1 MAQESRLV
9 VVIDSQNAERNA
21 RNLGNELVSIERKG
35 EFASKSMDSLSVAT
49 RALAGHMA
57 GLVTVG
63 AAISKMDTYTGLQNR
78 LKLVTNNQAELNKA
92 TEDTFQIAQKTYSAW
107 DSVLQV
113 YQRFSDNAK
122 TLNLTMDDTA
132 RLTETVSKA
141 VAISGASAEAADAAL
156 VQFGQALASGT
167 LRGEEL
173 NSVMEQTP
181 ALAKAIAKGMG
192 ITVGELRSVAAEGKI
207 TSQEIVKALRNVQD
221 EVDALFAKTDITIG
235 QSLTLLNNEITK
247 FVGEAG
253 KGSGAAQALSGS
265 IQLLANNLNLIADSA
280 FAIGIGLM
288 TKAVLTKTV
297 AVQASIAASTKQ
309 VFATIAERNANIAA
323 AKAEV
328 ESALAEAQ
336 STQVTLTN
344 IKATHAQI
352 MAEIELEKVR
362 LKAQITEQ
370 GRTATITRMAQLGRL
385 QAQVALEVAAAET
398 AQSASSA
405 RLSAALTAQSVATSR
420 LALAKS
426 ALMAIFSPMGLA
438 IAATAASFYLLSSSS
453 DEVKESLATQ
463 SDSVSDLTDKY
474 IKLNTV
480 QALTEGV
487 RLRKEIEQQNDAI
500 DDASGAIKRFAY
512 IQKELFKLSGSDYE
526 DYQNAIKSIA
536 TGASDAGD
544 LLKKMIS
551 SGRFSQT
558 QIDKLIEFSSAVAES
573 KNKIEQGNTAL
584 KLLNATSGQHVEV
597 TAESI
602 KQLTIQTNLTK
613 VATQNFTDMK
623 TQMLDSLRAQVEF
636 IRLNGGS
643 EEQVKS
649 LNKVIQA
656 YSLNQISATDAV
668 SKFNSTAKVP
678 VDNIKK
684 LQEYAIKTD
693 QSKIALNQANAEL
706 KKQNDLRNEYLKQH
720 QTVLGAQQGETNE
733 LNNQVAAQEKL
744 NKLRDN
750 ANKDNLKN
758 DFLIK
763 NTKAFGGGEK
773 GLDKARAA
781 SEFYTDNKIPMT
793 RSLTGQE
800 YAIFEAWYKKQKEVK
815 DLQESISESTRKQTK
830 EVEKQTKEAAKQAV
844 LLAGNDEKSRNMLRV
859 YLAFRNAGLGDKQAR
874 VMTAQVGRETDFRN
888 EAMFGSHKDAN
899 NGYTNTGFL
908 SWQKSRSTK
917 LMQSLQGQGVL
928 DKNGKI
934 QQTQDAL
941 DAMAKHAVQEAMTDK
956 SYSKS
961 KAALLNDDLDY
972 RSLERIVAKNLVG
985 WDYDGKKLGK
995 AKASQHL
1002 AKQDSYY
1009 NQLSKILG
1017 DNPEAV
1023 SKAIGDL
1030 SKLEDEAYKARA
1042 KTLEEVKQLQATY
1055 DSETVAR
1062 SKKREEEINKAT
1074 ILGQSNLI
1082 PKINERY
1089 DAEDKLAQK
1098 QFDFEVN
1105 GYKWTEE
1112 QKLDY
1117 TYETNSLRLV
1127 AEGKLSEDQR
1137 KVALDG
1143 LKLQKQQELGLLK
1156 LAQEQ
1161 RLFQARLSLLSETQ
1175 AMQERYR
1182 LEREEIHKN
1191 TKLSIEERQK
1201 LIALSKANQDKETR
1215 DKVNNAVQNWGGI
1228 QADMNGTGEFFRQD
1242 QERFSRLNAAN
1253 DLADS
1258 QFAATDLNEQNSLDG
1273 LNAQFEAGLIKQ
1285 QDYENQKTAIIQ
1297 AAQDQRNQIAAE
1309 HAKNVQDIED
1319 KYQQD
1324 RLNTQIAFGGQMMG
1338 SLTSMFGSMFG
1349 EQSKAYKIMFAADK
1363 AYAIAAAGIAIQ
1375 QNIAAASKAGFPLN
1389 IPLIAGAVAQGAS
1402 IIANIR
1408 AIKDQ
1413 GFADGGYTGSGRK
1426 YEPAGIV
1433 HKGEVVWSQEDI
1445 KRWGGVGLVENM
1457 RKSANPEAFINN
1469 HAINNTS
1476 AENVFNR
1483 SFLSSKAFNDNQ
1495 NISNIFNRPTRENQ
1509 IIVNA
1514 FKPSKDAAS
1523 RSEDV
1528 QSITNQYA
1536 GNNTSFS
1543 EVLDKSIQSSKSF
1556 NASKS
1561 IISSLSNS
1569 KVLNSNVSNSTVQNA
1584 EKELL
1589 KEVSIFKDNGF
1600 ADGGYTGKGKKYE
1613 IAGAV
1618 HKGEIVWSQDDIK
1631 KWGGVDKV
1639 EQMRRA
1645 TSPESFVSNYAQNH
1659 TTFESILNRANQ
1671 SSRIFNQSKE
1681 ISNIFN
1687 KSVQDDQIIYKGN
1700 GNVPTSATS
1709 DLYHDGKVYFS
1720 SNGLVQDRSN
1730 LDDVQD
1736 FTLGRTSRPQA
1747 EIMPSI
1753 EPSTPTINFKIEV
1766 INQVSGATVEA
1777 EQLDEQTVRIIV
1789 TDELDKQLPRKVPK
1803 LVSDQIANPNSTI
1816 SRSLTEN
1823 TTARRNR
1830 T

>member
-1 MAQESRLV
+1 MAQEARLV
-9 VVIDSQNAERNA
+9 IVIDSERA
-21 RNLGNELVSIERKG
+21 KRTAQDLSVELDSITKKG
-35 EFASKSMDSLSVAT
+35 DFASKSMDRMSVAT
-49 RALAGHMA
+49 RALAGYMA
-57 GLVTVG
+57 GLLTVG
-63 AAISKMDTYTGLQNR
+63 SAISKMDTYTGLQNR
-78 LKLVTNNQAELNKA
+78 LKLVTNNQVELNKA
-92 TEDTFQIAQKTYSAW
+92 TEDTFRIAQKTYSAW

-207 TSQEIVKALRNVQD
+207 TSQEIVKALKNVQD

-398 AQSASSA
+398 AQSAASS

-551 SGRFSQT
+551 SGRFSQN

-584 KLLNATSGQHVEV
+584 KLLNATSRQHVEV

-668 SKFNSTAKVP
+668 SKFNSTAKIP
-678 VDNIKK
+678 AENIKG
-684 LQEYAIKTD
+684 LQDHATKTD

-720 QTVLGAQQGETNE
+720 QTVLAAQQGETNE

-750 ANKDNLKN
+750 ANKDILKN

-793 RSLTGQE
+793 RSLTSQE
-800 YAIFEAWYKKQKEVK
+800 AAIFEAWYKKQKEAK
-815 DLQESISESTRKQTK
+815 DLQESITESSRKQTK
-830 EVEKQTKEAAKQAV
+830 ESEKKLKITQAELEVAKRSAALIESSGLGKYAESKGIPSSV
-844 LLAGNDEKSRNMLRV
+844 IAGLLAQESQGIREAKSHTGAIGYFQTTSGYRKQNNMSVADSYDLEKSGKIVIDNIAKV
-859 YLAFRNAGLGDKQAR
+859 YEKTGDLAQAILSHNAGEGGAR
-874 VMTAQVGRETDFRN
+874 QFTKTGKVKGSAERN
-888 EAMFGSHKDAN
+888 KEVSQ
-899 NGYTNTGFL
+899 Y
-908 SWQKSRSTK
+908 
-917 LMQSLQGQGVL
+917 
-928 DKNGKI
+928 
-934 QQTQDAL
+934 
-941 DAMAKHAVQEAMTDK
+941 
-956 SYSKS
+956 
-961 KAALLNDDLDY
+961 
-972 RSLERIVAKNLVG
+972 VAKVSRYSDIIAGGVG
-985 WDYDGKKLGK
+985 KGGLSDGDSDRAYGK
-995 AKASQHL
+995 Q
-1002 AKQDSYY
+1002 
-1009 NQLSKILG
+1009 I
-1017 DNPEAV
+1017 
-1023 SKAIGDL
+1023 
-1030 SKLEDEAYKARA
+1030 KAR
-1042 KTLEEVKQLQATY
+1042 LELVKQGLNLQEQYEEEQAKRTK
-1055 DSETVAR
+1055 AR
-1062 SKKREEEINKAT
+1062 NEEINLAQQT
-1074 ILGQSNLI
+1074 GQTALI
-1082 PKINERY
+1082 PKIKERY
-1089 DAEDKLAQK
+1089 KAQDELAKLQ
-1098 QFDFEVN
+1098 QDFEVN
-1105 GYKWTEE
+1105 GYKWTEK
-1112 QKLDY
+1112 QKLEY

-1137 KVALDG
+1137 KVALGG
-1143 LKLQKQQELGLLK
+1143 LELQKQQELGLLK

-1161 RLFQARLSLLSETQ
+1161 RLFQAEQFMLGEMERIKKRYALEYDEISKITDLEERRRKMSAFQADFIRNGVGNPTIDQYDTSSQFLKSTNYTKPKQTNMQVLDEDYAQTYQKLKDNLAAVLESEK
-1175 AMQERYR
+1175 ASYQER
-1182 LEREEIHKN
+1182 LEA
-1191 TKLSIEERQK
+1191 ERVFKEARQQMDNEYH
-1201 LIALSKANQDKETR
+1201 LKAIDARKADHDSQLQLYSQMISSASST
-1215 DKVNNAVQNWGGI
+1215 WGGLTQI
-1228 QADMNGTGEFFRQD
+1228 VKDARGEN
-1242 QERFSRLNAAN
+1242 SRSFKAMFIAQQSFAIASAIISAHL
-1253 DLADS
+1253 
-1258 QFAATDLNEQNSLDG
+1258 AATQVAADATIPFFGAKIAASTAMLAMGYAN
-1273 LNAQFEAGLIKQ
+1273 AGLI
-1285 QDYENQKTAIIQ
+1285 A
-1297 AAQDQRNQIAAE
+1297 
-1309 HAKNVQDIED
+1309 
-1319 KYQQD
+1319 
-1324 RLNTQIAFGGQMMG
+1324 GQ
-1338 SLTSMFGSMFG
+1338 T
-1349 EQSKAYKIMFAADK
+1349 I
-1363 AYAIAAAGIAIQ
+1363 
-1375 QNIAAASKAGFPLN
+1375 AGF
-1389 IPLIAGAVAQGAS
+1389 S
-1402 IIANIR
+1402 
-1408 AIKDQ
+1408 
-1413 GFADGGYTGSGRK
+1413 DGGFTGSGGK
-1426 YEPAGIV
+1426 YQPAGIV
-1433 HKGEVVWSQEDI
+1433 HKGEIVWSQEDI
-1445 KRWGGVGLVENM
+1445 KRWGGVGLVEKM
-1457 RKSANPEAFINN
+1457 RKSANPEAFLNN
-1469 HAINNTS
+1469 
-1476 AENVFNR
+1476 
-1483 SFLSSKAFNDNQ
+1483 
-1495 NISNIFNRPTRENQ
+1495 
-1509 IIVNA
+1509 
-1514 FKPSKDAAS
+1514 
-1523 RSEDV
+1523 
-1528 QSITNQYA
+1528 
-1536 GNNTSFS
+1536 
-1543 EVLDKSIQSSKSF
+1543 
-1556 NASKS
+1556 NAS
-1561 IISSLSNS
+1561 
-1569 KVLNSNVSNSTVQNA
+1569 
-1584 EKELL
+1584 
-1589 KEVSIFKDNGF
+1589 
-1600 ADGGYTGKGKKYE
+1600 ADS
-1613 IAGAV
+1613 V
-1618 HKGEIVWSQDDIK
+1618 
-1631 KWGGVDKV
+1631 
-1639 EQMRRA
+1639 MRRA
-1645 TSPESFVSNYAQNH
+1645 MMSSNAFIESQK
-1659 TTFESILNRANQ
+1659 Q
-1671 SSRIFNQSKE
+1671 SDIFNQP
-1681 ISNIFN
+1681 
-1687 KSVQDDQIIYKGN
+1687 VQDTQIIYKGN
-1700 GNVPTSATS
+1700 RSVPITSSSASS
-1709 DLYHDGKVYFS
+1709 DLFHDGKVYFS
-1720 SNGLVQDRSN
+1720 SNGFVQDRSN
-1730 LDDVQD
+1730 LEDVQD
-1736 FTLGRTSRPQA
+1736 FTMGQAARPQA

-1753 EPSTPTINFKIEV
+1753 EPASPTINFKIEV

-1789 TDELDKQLPRKVPK
+1789 KDELDKQLPRTVPK
-1803 LVSDQIANPNSTI
+1803 LVSDQIGNPNSTI
-1816 SRSLTEN
+1816 SR
-1823 TTARRNR
+1823 
-1830 T
+1830 

>member
-9 VVIDSQNAERNA
+9 IVIDSQNAERNA

-57 GLVTVG
+57 GLLTVG
-63 AAISKMDTYTGLQNR
+63 SAISKMDTYTGLQNR
-78 LKLVTNNQAELNKA
+78 LKLVTNNQVELNKA
-92 TEDTFQIAQKTYSAW
+92 TEDTFRIAQKTYSAW

-181 ALAKAIAKGMG
+181 ALAKAIAQGMG

-584 KLLNATSGQHVEV
+584 KLLNATSGQHVDV

-668 SKFNSTAKVP
+668 GKFNSTAKVP
-678 VDNIKK
+678 AENIKG
-684 LQEYAIKTD
+684 LQDYATKTD

-763 NTKAFGGGEK
+763 NTKAFGGGKK

-830 EVEKQTKEAAKQAV
+830 EVEKQTKESAKQAV
-844 LLAGNDEKSRNMLRV
+844 LLAGNNERVRNMLRV
-859 YLAFRNAGLGDKQAR
+859 YQSFRNAGLGDKQAR
-874 VMTAQVGRETDFRN
+874 VMTAQVGRENDFRN
-888 EAMFGSHKDAN
+888 EAMFGSHKDEN
-899 NGYTNTGFL
+899 NGYTNTGFI
-908 SWQKSRSTK
+908 SWQKTRSTK

-941 DAMAKHAVQEAMTDK
+941 DAQAKFLLQEVMTNK
-956 SYSKS
+956 SYSKTKS
-961 KAALLNDDLDY
+961 ALLNDDLDY
-972 RSLERIVAKNLVG
+972 RSLEKIVGKNFIG
-985 WDYDGKKLGK
+985 WDYEGKKLGK

-1017 DNPEAV
+1017 DNPEAA

-1030 SKLEDEAYKARA
+1030 SKFEDEAYKARA
-1042 KTLEEVKQLQATY
+1042 KTLEEVKQLQAIY

-1161 RLFQARLSLLSETQ
+1161 RLFQAKLFLLSETE
-1175 AMQERYR
+1175 AMQERYL
-1182 LEREEIHKN
+1182 LEREEIAK
-1191 TKLSIEERQK
+1191 TVKDEEEKRK
-1201 LIALSKANQDKETR
+1201 RLALSRDQERLEALDRAAKAGQ
-1215 DKVNNAVQNWGGI
+1215 AWGGI
-1228 QADMNGTGEFFRQD
+1228 HADMNGTNEFFRQD
-1242 QERFSRLNAAN
+1242 QERTSSLSSASN
-1253 DLADS
+1253 LVDS
-1258 QFAATDLNEQNSLDG
+1258 QVGVVNLNEQNSLET
-1273 LNAQFEAGLIKQ
+1273 LNAQFEQQLISQ
-1285 QDYENQKTAIIQ
+1285 QDFENQKTAIIQ
-1297 AAQDQRNQIAAE
+1297 AAQLQRELIYADY
-1309 HAKNVQDIED
+1309 AKSAQEIEA

-1324 RLNTQIAFGGQMMG
+1324 RLNTQLMYGQQMTG

-1363 AYAIAAAGIAIQ
+1363 AYAIAAAGISIQ
-1375 QNIAAASKAGFPLN
+1375 QSIAKAASVGFPAN
-1389 IPLIAGAVAQGAS
+1389 IPLIASAIAQGAS

-1413 GFADGGYTGSGRK
+1413 GFADGGYTGSGGK

-1445 KRWGGVGLVENM
+1445 RRWGGVGLVENM

-1469 HAINNTS
+1469 HAQNNTS
-1476 AENVFNR
+1476 IENVFNR
-1483 SFLSSKAFNDNQ
+1483 SFLSSKAFNDNKSIS
-1495 NISNIFNRPTRENQ
+1495 NISN
-1509 IIVNA
+1509 
-1514 FKPSKDAAS
+1514 
-1523 RSEDV
+1523 
-1528 QSITNQYA
+1528 
-1536 GNNTSFS
+1536 
-1543 EVLDKSIQSSKSF
+1543 
-1556 NASKS
+1556 
-1561 IISSLSNS
+1561 LSNS

-1584 EKELL
+1584 KKELL

-1618 HKGEIVWSQDDIK
+1618 HKGEIVWS
-1631 KWGGVDKV
+1631 
-1639 EQMRRA
+1639 
-1645 TSPESFVSNYAQNH
+1645 
-1659 TTFESILNRANQ
+1659 
-1671 SSRIFNQSKE
+1671 
-1681 ISNIFN
+1681 
-1687 KSVQDDQIIYKGN
+1687 
-1700 GNVPTSATS
+1700 
-1709 DLYHDGKVYFS
+1709 
-1720 SNGLVQDRSN
+1720 
-1730 LDDVQD
+1730 
-1736 FTLGRTSRPQA
+1736 
-1747 EIMPSI
+1747 
-1753 EPSTPTINFKIEV
+1753 
-1766 INQVSGATVEA
+1766 
-1777 EQLDEQTVRIIV
+1777 
-1789 TDELDKQLPRKVPK
+1789 
-1803 LVSDQIANPNSTI
+1803 
-1816 SRSLTEN
+1816 
-1823 TTARRNR
+1823 
-1830 T
+1830 

>member
-1 MAQESRLV
+1 MAQEARLV
-9 VVIDSQNAERNA
+9 IVIDSERA
-21 RNLGNELVSIERKG
+21 KRTAQDLSVELDSITKKG
-35 EFASKSMDSLSVAT
+35 DFASKSMDRMSVAT
-49 RALAGHMA
+49 RALAGYMA
-57 GLVTVG
+57 GLLTVG
-63 AAISKMDTYTGLQNR
+63 SAISKMDTYTGLQNR
-78 LKLVTNNQAELNKA
+78 LKLVTNNQVELNKA
-92 TEDTFQIAQKTYSAW
+92 TEDTFRIAQKTYSAW

-207 TSQEIVKALRNVQD
+207 TSQEIVKALKNVQH

-398 AQSASSA
+398 AQSAASS

-551 SGRFSQT
+551 SGRFSQN

-584 KLLNATSGQHVEV
+584 KLLNATSRQHVEV

-668 SKFNSTAKVP
+668 SKFNSTAKIP
-678 VDNIKK
+678 AENIKG
-684 LQEYAIKTD
+684 LQDHATKTD

-720 QTVLGAQQGETNE
+720 QTVLAAQQGETNE

-750 ANKDNLKN
+750 ANKDILKN

-793 RSLTGQE
+793 RSLTSQE
-800 YAIFEAWYKKQKEVK
+800 AAIFEAWYKKQKEAK
-815 DLQESISESTRKQTK
+815 DLQESITESSRKQTK
-830 EVEKQTKEAAKQAV
+830 ESEKKLKITQAELEVAKRSAALIESSGLGKYAESKGIPSSV
-844 LLAGNDEKSRNMLRV
+844 IAGLLAQESQGIREAKSHTGAIGYFQTTSGYRKQNNMSVADSYDLEKSGKIVIDNIAKV
-859 YLAFRNAGLGDKQAR
+859 YEKTGDLAQAILSHNAGEGGAR
-874 VMTAQVGRETDFRN
+874 QFTKTGKVKGSAERN
-888 EAMFGSHKDAN
+888 KEVSQ
-899 NGYTNTGFL
+899 Y
-908 SWQKSRSTK
+908 
-917 LMQSLQGQGVL
+917 
-928 DKNGKI
+928 
-934 QQTQDAL
+934 
-941 DAMAKHAVQEAMTDK
+941 
-956 SYSKS
+956 
-961 KAALLNDDLDY
+961 
-972 RSLERIVAKNLVG
+972 VAKVSRYSDIIAGGVG
-985 WDYDGKKLGK
+985 KGGLSDGDSDRAYGK
-995 AKASQHL
+995 Q
-1002 AKQDSYY
+1002 
-1009 NQLSKILG
+1009 I
-1017 DNPEAV
+1017 
-1023 SKAIGDL
+1023 
-1030 SKLEDEAYKARA
+1030 KAR
-1042 KTLEEVKQLQATY
+1042 LELVKQGLNLQEQYEEEQAKRTK
-1055 DSETVAR
+1055 AR
-1062 SKKREEEINKAT
+1062 NEEINLAQQT
-1074 ILGQSNLI
+1074 GQTALI
-1082 PKINERY
+1082 PKIKERY
-1089 DAEDKLAQK
+1089 KAQDELAKLQ
-1098 QFDFEVN
+1098 QDFEVN
-1105 GYKWTEE
+1105 GYKWTEK
-1112 QKLDY
+1112 QKLEY

-1137 KVALDG
+1137 KVALGG
-1143 LKLQKQQELGLLK
+1143 LELQKQQELGLLK

-1161 RLFQARLSLLSETQ
+1161 RLFQAEQFMLGEMERIKKRYALEYDEISKITDLEERRRKMSAFQADFIRNGVGNPTIDQYDTSSQFLKSTNYTKPKQTNMQVLDEDYAQTYQKLKDNLAAVLESEK
-1175 AMQERYR
+1175 ASYQER
-1182 LEREEIHKN
+1182 LEA
-1191 TKLSIEERQK
+1191 ERVFKEARQQMDNEYH
-1201 LIALSKANQDKETR
+1201 LKAIDARKADHDSQLQLYSQMISSASST
-1215 DKVNNAVQNWGGI
+1215 WGGLTQI
-1228 QADMNGTGEFFRQD
+1228 VKDARGEN
-1242 QERFSRLNAAN
+1242 SRSFKAMFIAQQSFAIASAIISAHL
-1253 DLADS
+1253 
-1258 QFAATDLNEQNSLDG
+1258 AATQVAADATIPFFGAKIAASTAMLAMGYAN
-1273 LNAQFEAGLIKQ
+1273 AGLI
-1285 QDYENQKTAIIQ
+1285 A
-1297 AAQDQRNQIAAE
+1297 
-1309 HAKNVQDIED
+1309 
-1319 KYQQD
+1319 
-1324 RLNTQIAFGGQMMG
+1324 GQ
-1338 SLTSMFGSMFG
+1338 T
-1349 EQSKAYKIMFAADK
+1349 I
-1363 AYAIAAAGIAIQ
+1363 
-1375 QNIAAASKAGFPLN
+1375 AGF
-1389 IPLIAGAVAQGAS
+1389 S
-1402 IIANIR
+1402 
-1408 AIKDQ
+1408 
-1413 GFADGGYTGSGRK
+1413 DGGFTGSGGK
-1426 YEPAGIV
+1426 YQPAGIV
-1433 HKGEVVWSQEDI
+1433 HKGEIVWSQEDI
-1445 KRWGGVGLVENM
+1445 KRWGGVGLVEKM
-1457 RKSANPEAFINN
+1457 RKSANPEAFLNN
-1469 HAINNTS
+1469 
-1476 AENVFNR
+1476 
-1483 SFLSSKAFNDNQ
+1483 
-1495 NISNIFNRPTRENQ
+1495 
-1509 IIVNA
+1509 
-1514 FKPSKDAAS
+1514 
-1523 RSEDV
+1523 
-1528 QSITNQYA
+1528 
-1536 GNNTSFS
+1536 
-1543 EVLDKSIQSSKSF
+1543 
-1556 NASKS
+1556 NAS
-1561 IISSLSNS
+1561 
-1569 KVLNSNVSNSTVQNA
+1569 
-1584 EKELL
+1584 
-1589 KEVSIFKDNGF
+1589 
-1600 ADGGYTGKGKKYE
+1600 ADS
-1613 IAGAV
+1613 V
-1618 HKGEIVWSQDDIK
+1618 
-1631 KWGGVDKV
+1631 
-1639 EQMRRA
+1639 MRRA
-1645 TSPESFVSNYAQNH
+1645 MMSSNAFIESQK
-1659 TTFESILNRANQ
+1659 Q
-1671 SSRIFNQSKE
+1671 SDIFNQP
-1681 ISNIFN
+1681 
-1687 KSVQDDQIIYKGN
+1687 VQDTQIIYKGN
-1700 GNVPTSATS
+1700 RSVPITSSSASS
-1709 DLYHDGKVYFS
+1709 DLFHDGKVYFS
-1720 SNGLVQDRSN
+1720 SNGFVQDRSN
-1730 LDDVQD
+1730 LEDVQD
-1736 FTLGRTSRPQA
+1736 FTMGQAARPQA

-1753 EPSTPTINFKIEV
+1753 EPASPTINFKIEV

-1789 TDELDKQLPRKVPK
+1789 KDELDKQLPRTVPK
-1803 LVSDQIANPNSTI
+1803 LVSDQIGNPNSTI

-1823 TTARRNR
+1823 TTVRRNR
-1830 T
+1830 

>member
-9 VVIDSQNAERNA
+9 IVIDAKNAERNA
-21 RNLGNELVSIERKG
+21 RNLGNELDSIERKG
-35 EFASKSMDSLSVAT
+35 DFATKSMDGLSVAT
-49 RALAGHMA
+49 RQLAGHMA
-57 GLVTVG
+57 GLLTVG
-63 AAISKMDTYTGLQNR
+63 SAISKMDTYTGLQNR
-78 LKLVTNNQAELNKA
+78 LKLVTNNQVELNKA
-92 TEDTFQIAQKTYSAW
+92 TEDTFRIAQKTYSAW

-181 ALAKAIAKGMG
+181 ALAKAIAQGMG

-207 TSQEIVKALRNVQD
+207 TSQEIVKALKNVQD

-551 SGRFSQT
+551 SGRFSQN

-668 SKFNSTAKVP
+668 DKFNSTAKVP
-678 VDNIKK
+678 AENIKG
-684 LQEYAIKTD
+684 LQDYATKTD

-750 ANKDNLKN
+750 ANKDILKN

-793 RSLTGQE
+793 RSLTSQE
-800 YAIFEAWYKKQKEVK
+800 AAIFEAWYKKQKEAK
-815 DLQESISESTRKQTK
+815 DLQESITESSRKQTK
-830 EVEKQTKEAAKQAV
+830 EVEKQTKESAKQAV
-844 LLAGNDEKSRNMLRV
+844 LLAGNDERVRNMLRV

-888 EAMFGSHKDAN
+888 EAMFGSHKDEN

-972 RSLERIVAKNLVG
+972 RSLERIVAKNFVG

-1017 DNPEAV
+1017 DNPEAA

-1030 SKLEDEAYKARA
+1030 SKFEDEAYKARA

-1062 SKKREEEINKAT
+1062 SKRREEEINKAT

-1082 PKINERY
+1082 PKINERF
-1089 DAEDKLAQK
+1089 DAEEKLAQK

-1143 LKLQKQQELGLLK
+1143 LELQKQQELGLLK

-1182 LEREEIHKN
+1182 LEREEILKN

-1215 DKVNNAVQNWGGI
+1215 DKVNNAAQNWGGI

-1285 QDYENQKTAIIQ
+1285 QDFENQKTAIIQ

-1309 HAKNVQDIED
+1309 YAQNAQDIED

-1389 IPLIAGAVAQGAS
+1389 LPLIAGAVAQGAS

-1445 KRWGGVGLVENM
+1445 KRWGGVGLVEKM
-1457 RKSANPEAFINN
+1457 RKSANPEAFLNN
-1469 HAINNTS
+1469 
-1476 AENVFNR
+1476 
-1483 SFLSSKAFNDNQ
+1483 
-1495 NISNIFNRPTRENQ
+1495 
-1509 IIVNA
+1509 
-1514 FKPSKDAAS
+1514 
-1523 RSEDV
+1523 
-1528 QSITNQYA
+1528 
-1536 GNNTSFS
+1536 
-1543 EVLDKSIQSSKSF
+1543 
-1556 NASKS
+1556 NAS
-1561 IISSLSNS
+1561 
-1569 KVLNSNVSNSTVQNA
+1569 
-1584 EKELL
+1584 
-1589 KEVSIFKDNGF
+1589 
-1600 ADGGYTGKGKKYE
+1600 ADS
-1613 IAGAV
+1613 V
-1618 HKGEIVWSQDDIK
+1618 
-1631 KWGGVDKV
+1631 
-1639 EQMRRA
+1639 MRRA
-1645 TSPESFVSNYAQNH
+1645 MMSSNAFIESQKQAD
-1659 TTFESILNRANQ
+1659 
-1671 SSRIFNQSKE
+1671 IFNQP
-1681 ISNIFN
+1681 
-1687 KSVQDDQIIYKGN
+1687 VQDTQIIYKGN
-1700 GNVPTSATS
+1700 RDTPKLASSANS
-1709 DLYHDGKVYFS
+1709 DLFHDGKVYFS

-1753 EPSTPTINFKIEV
+1753 EPASPTINFKIEV

-1803 LVSDQIANPNSTI
+1803 LVSDQIGNPNSTI

-1830 T
+1830 

>member
-9 VVIDSQNAERNA
+9 IVIDSQNAERNA
-21 RNLGNELVSIERKG
+21 RNLGNELNSIERKG

-57 GLVTVG
+57 GLLTVG
-63 AAISKMDTYTGLQNR
+63 SAISKMDTYTGLQNR

-92 TEDTFQIAQKTYSAW
+92 TEDTFRIAQKTYSAW

-113 YQRFSDNAK
+113 YQRFSDNAE

-207 TSQEIVKALRNVQD
+207 TSQEIVKALRNVESD
-221 EVDALFAKTDITIG
+221 VDALFAKTDITIG

-253 KGSGAAQALSGS
+253 KGSGAAQTLAEG
-265 IQLLANNLNLIADSA
+265 IQILGNNLNLIING
-280 FAIGIGLM
+280 AIVVGVGLI
-288 TKAVLTKTV
+288 TKAIATKTI
-297 AVQASIAASTKQ
+297 AIQASIAASAQ
-309 VFATIAERNANIAA
+309 QRAAN
-323 AKAEV
+323 
-328 ESALAEAQ
+328 LAEAQ
-336 STQVTLTN
+336 SQVQLLGVEAMRARQSAALALTEINLARAEYNAATSANARAAAVQRLTAAEIAHNIAIKEATVATSAYSLAQSQLNTVATLGSRALGLVGGPIGAITIGISALAAGYMYFQDKAAKANQRLEEQAKVAERTDEALKKLTGNDKTKAVNDLTN
-344 IKATHAQI
+344 AFNAQNEELKKSSLTVGSALIDIENYARGNREVEKISQDARTGTISYTEAIERLNKIKLPADLYENLKKQAAQYDENASKASLSAEKLKLFGVEVSLAGNKAQNAAAQHQKQADALGNTATEAEKATKALQDYQAKQKDSVIDSIYKSGWLDKGYTVAQANAI
-352 MAEIELEKVR
+352 LELQKAKGMSAILSKDEIDSALRNLKIIEAQQEREDKLTEAKRKQTQEIEKQAKLTKRLVGISGQSGIGTGPHLDVRYGGSMSGQKVSNEHLARLQAGGKPLTSYKISSNYGPRKAPTKGASSFHKGIDFSMPEGTPITTNVAVKDIKTWYDSKGGGYVSEVIFEDGVSLKLLHQSPKMQSKVKGGASKGSDKAAGDIQSQLDRQLDAQRSLENEVASEVQRIQNNLKVR
-362 LKAQITEQ
+362 LEDVDKAGFSPE
-370 GRTATITRMAQLGRL
+370 RTA
-385 QAQVALEVAAAET
+385 E
-398 AQSASSA
+398 
-405 RLSAALTAQSVATSR
+405 
-420 LALAKS
+420 
-426 ALMAIFSPMGLA
+426 
-438 IAATAASFYLLSSSS
+438 
-453 DEVKESLATQ
+453 
-463 SDSVSDLTDKY
+463 
-474 IKLNTV
+474 
-480 QALTEGV
+480 
-487 RLRKEIEQQNDAI
+487 
-500 DDASGAIKRFAY
+500 
-512 IQKELFKLSGSDYE
+512 
-526 DYQNAIKSIA
+526 IKSELQRRA
-536 TGASDAGD
+536 DND
-544 LLKKMIS
+544 
-551 SGRFSQT
+551 
-558 QIDKLIEFSSAVAES
+558 VA
-573 KNKIEQGNTAL
+573 I
-584 KLLNATSGQHVEV
+584 
-597 TAESI
+597 
-602 KQLTIQTNLTK
+602 
-613 VATQNFTDMK
+613 
-623 TQMLDSLRAQVEF
+623 
-636 IRLNGGS
+636 
-643 EEQVKS
+643 
-649 LNKVIQA
+649 
-656 YSLNQISATDAV
+656 
-668 SKFNSTAKVP
+668 
-678 VDNIKK
+678 
-684 LQEYAIKTD
+684 
-693 QSKIALNQANAEL
+693 
-706 KKQNDLRNEYLKQH
+706 
-720 QTVLGAQQGETNE
+720 
-733 LNNQVAAQEKL
+733 
-744 NKLRDN
+744 
-750 ANKDNLKN
+750 
-758 DFLIK
+758 
-763 NTKAFGGGEK
+763 
-773 GLDKARAA
+773 
-781 SEFYTDNKIPMT
+781 
-793 RSLTGQE
+793 
-800 YAIFEAWYKKQKEVK
+800 
-815 DLQESISESTRKQTK
+815 
-830 EVEKQTKEAAKQAV
+830 AKQAI
-844 LLAGNDEKSRNMLRV
+844 R
-859 YLAFRNAGLGDKQAR
+859 
-874 VMTAQVGRETDFRN
+874 
-888 EAMFGSHKDAN
+888 
-899 NGYTNTGFL
+899 
-908 SWQKSRSTK
+908 
-917 LMQSLQGQGVL
+917 
-928 DKNGKI
+928 
-934 QQTQDAL
+934 
-941 DAMAKHAVQEAMTDK
+941 
-956 SYSKS
+956 
-961 KAALLNDDLDY
+961 
-972 RSLERIVAKNLVG
+972 
-985 WDYDGKKLGK
+985 
-995 AKASQHL
+995 
-1002 AKQDSYY
+1002 
-1009 NQLSKILG
+1009 
-1017 DNPEAV
+1017 
-1023 SKAIGDL
+1023 
-1030 SKLEDEAYKARA
+1030 SKLEDYKEFR
-1042 KTLEEVKQLQATY
+1042 K
-1055 DSETVAR
+1055 
-1062 SKKREEEINKAT
+1062 
-1074 ILGQSNLI
+1074 
-1082 PKINERY
+1082 
-1089 DAEDKLAQK
+1089 
-1098 QFDFEVN
+1098 
-1105 GYKWTEE
+1105 TEE
-1112 QKLDY
+1112 QLLEESFNRKKFNAAHDI
-1117 TYETNSLRLV
+1117 E
-1127 AEGKLSEDQR
+1127 LSKSE
-1137 KVALDG
+1137 
-1143 LKLQKQQELGLLK
+1143 QKQAVELLNQHYQQELGLLK

-1182 LEREEIHKN
+1182 LEREEILKN

-1201 LIALSKANQDKETR
+1201 LIALSKATQEKETR

-1258 QFAATDLNEQNSLDG
+1258 QFAITDLNEQNSLDG

-1309 HAKNVQDIED
+1309 YAQNAQDIED
-1319 KYQQD
+1319 KYHQD
-1324 RLNTQIAFGGQMMG
+1324 RLNAQIALGGQMMG

-1389 IPLIAGAVAQGAS
+1389 LPLIAGAVAQGAS

-1413 GFADGGYTGSGRK
+1413 GFADGGYTGSGGK

-1445 KRWGGVGLVENM
+1445 RRWGGVGLVENM

-1495 NISNIFNRPTRENQ
+1495 NISNIFNQPTRENQ
-1509 IIVNA
+1509 IIVKA
-1514 FKPSKDAAS
+1514 LKPSNEVVLQS
-1523 RSEDV
+1523 GDV
-1528 QSITNQYA
+1528 QNITNQYA

-1561 IISSLSNS
+1561 IASSLSNS

-1589 KEVSIFKDNGF
+1589 KEVSILKDNGF
-1600 ADGGYTGKGKKYE
+1600 ADRGYTGKGKKYE

-1639 EQMRRA
+1639 EHMRRA

-1709 DLYHDGKVYFS
+1709 DLFHDGKVYFS

-1730 LDDVQD
+1730 LEDVQD
-1736 FTLGRTSRPQA
+1736 FTMGQAARPQA

-1766 INQVSGATVEA
+1766 INQVNGATVEA

-1789 TDELDKQLPRKVPK
+1789 KDELDKQLPRTVPK
-1803 LVSDQIANPNSTI
+1803 LVSDQIGNPNSTI

>member
-1 MAQESRLV
+1 MAQDSRLV
-9 VVIDSQNAERNA
+9 IVIDSRNAERNA
-21 RNLGNELVSIERKG
+21 RNLGNELDSIERKG
-35 EFASKSMDSLSVAT
+35 DYASKSMDGLSVAT
-49 RALAGHMA
+49 RALAGYMA

-63 AAISKMDTYTGLQNR
+63 AAISKMDAYTGLQNR

-92 TEDTFQIAQKTYSAW
+92 TEDTFRIAQKTYSAW

-181 ALAKAIAKGMG
+181 ALAKAIAQGMG

-207 TSQEIVKALRNVQD
+207 TSQEIVKALKNVQND
-221 EVDALFAKTDITIG
+221 VDALFAKTDITIG

-253 KGSGAAQALSGS
+253 QGSGAAQALSGS
-265 IQLLANNLNLIADSA
+265 IQVLAENLESISYVAILGGTVLLTKAIATQVSALNTKLGSLVANNAATQLQ
-280 FAIGIGLM
+280 
-288 TKAVLTKTV
+288 KQK
-297 AVQASIAASTKQ
+297 SIES
-309 VFATIAERNANIAA
+309 
-323 AKAEV
+323 AKA
-328 ESALAEAQ
+328 ALAEAEAHLANVRATNAE
-336 STQVTLTN
+336 TQAKFGASAASARYVLAANNVEKATKAVTAAQGKSASMASLVSGAWGLIGGPIGAITLGVTALAATYMYFSSKSAEATAKLKEQAEAAKLTKEE
-344 IKATHAQI
+344 IKALNDEQRKEKLGDLAATINDQNKALEKQELAVGSALI
-352 MAEIELEKVR
+352 NIQNYAVGNAKVAEISNKAR
-362 LKAQITEQ
+362 LGTISYTE
-370 GRTATITRMAQLGRL
+370 AIEQLKNQKIPSDL
-385 QAQVALEVAAAET
+385 MDALLKQVNAYDEAAET
-398 AQSASSA
+398 AAKTKQTYNLFGIEVTLAGNKAENAIVGVDKNTKSLTENEKAALAAKNAQKQYADSLADRKFEALVTKGLLAKGYSPEQVKQMVETASWARKSGVKVSNELYQIGLETLSIEEQNKKVIDAKNKALKESTNELSKQQKLSKRLVGISGQSGIGTGPHLDVRYGGSMSGQKVSNEHLARLQAGGKPLSSYKISSNYGPRQAPTKGASSFHKGIDF
-405 RLSAALTAQSVATSR
+405 SMPEGTPITTNVAVKDIKTWYDS
-420 LALAKS
+420 KGGGYVS
-426 ALMAIFSPMGLA
+426 EVIFEDG
-438 IAATAASFYLLSSSS
+438 
-453 DEVKESLATQ
+453 
-463 SDSVSDLTDKY
+463 VS
-474 IKLNTV
+474 
-480 QALTEGV
+480 
-487 RLRKEIEQQNDAI
+487 
-500 DDASGAIKRFAY
+500 
-512 IQKELFKLSGSDYE
+512 
-526 DYQNAIKSIA
+526 
-536 TGASDAGD
+536 
-544 LLKKMIS
+544 
-551 SGRFSQT
+551 
-558 QIDKLIEFSSAVAES
+558 
-573 KNKIEQGNTAL
+573 L
-584 KLLNATSGQHVEV
+584 KLLHQSPKMQSKVKGGASKGSDKAAGDIQSQLERQLDAQRSLENEVATEV
-597 TAESI
+597 QRIQNNLQVRLEDVDKAGFSPERTAEI
-602 KQLTIQTNLTK
+602 K
-613 VATQNFTDMK
+613 
-623 TQMLDSLRAQVEF
+623 
-636 IRLNGGS
+636 
-643 EEQVKS
+643 
-649 LNKVIQA
+649 
-656 YSLNQISATDAV
+656 
-668 SKFNSTAKVP
+668 
-678 VDNIKK
+678 
-684 LQEYAIKTD
+684 
-693 QSKIALNQANAEL
+693 AEL
-706 KKQNDLRNEYLKQH
+706 QRRADND
-720 QTVLGAQQGETNE
+720 
-733 LNNQVAAQEKL
+733 VA
-744 NKLRDN
+744 
-750 ANKDNLKN
+750 
-758 DFLIK
+758 I
-763 NTKAFGGGEK
+763 
-773 GLDKARAA
+773 
-781 SEFYTDNKIPMT
+781 
-793 RSLTGQE
+793 
-800 YAIFEAWYKKQKEVK
+800 
-815 DLQESISESTRKQTK
+815 
-830 EVEKQTKEAAKQAV
+830 AKQAI
-844 LLAGNDEKSRNMLRV
+844 R
-859 YLAFRNAGLGDKQAR
+859 
-874 VMTAQVGRETDFRN
+874 
-888 EAMFGSHKDAN
+888 
-899 NGYTNTGFL
+899 
-908 SWQKSRSTK
+908 
-917 LMQSLQGQGVL
+917 
-928 DKNGKI
+928 
-934 QQTQDAL
+934 
-941 DAMAKHAVQEAMTDK
+941 
-956 SYSKS
+956 
-961 KAALLNDDLDY
+961 
-972 RSLERIVAKNLVG
+972 
-985 WDYDGKKLGK
+985 
-995 AKASQHL
+995 
-1002 AKQDSYY
+1002 
-1009 NQLSKILG
+1009 
-1017 DNPEAV
+1017 
-1023 SKAIGDL
+1023 
-1030 SKLEDEAYKARA
+1030 SKLEDYK
-1042 KTLEEVKQLQATY
+1042 EF
-1055 DSETVAR
+1055 
-1062 SKKREEEINKAT
+1062 
-1074 ILGQSNLI
+1074 
-1082 PKINERY
+1082 
-1089 DAEDKLAQK
+1089 QK
-1098 QFDFEVN
+1098 
-1105 GYKWTEE
+1105 TEE
-1112 QKLDY
+1112 QLLEESFNRKKFNAAHDI
-1117 TYETNSLRLV
+1117 E
-1127 AEGKLSEDQR
+1127 LSKSEQ
-1137 KVALDG
+1137 KQAVEL
-1143 LKLQKQQELGLLK
+1143 LEQQKQQELGLLK

-1182 LEREEIHKN
+1182 LEREEILKN

-1413 GFADGGYTGSGRK
+1413 GFADGGYTGSGGK

-1445 KRWGGVGLVENM
+1445 RRWGGVGLVENM

-1469 HAINNTS
+1469 HAQNNTS
-1476 AENVFNR
+1476 IENVFNR
-1483 SFLSSKAFNDNQ
+1483 SFLSSKAFNDNKSIS
-1495 NISNIFNRPTRENQ
+1495 NISN
-1509 IIVNA
+1509 
-1514 FKPSKDAAS
+1514 
-1523 RSEDV
+1523 
-1528 QSITNQYA
+1528 
-1536 GNNTSFS
+1536 
-1543 EVLDKSIQSSKSF
+1543 
-1556 NASKS
+1556 
-1561 IISSLSNS
+1561 LSNS